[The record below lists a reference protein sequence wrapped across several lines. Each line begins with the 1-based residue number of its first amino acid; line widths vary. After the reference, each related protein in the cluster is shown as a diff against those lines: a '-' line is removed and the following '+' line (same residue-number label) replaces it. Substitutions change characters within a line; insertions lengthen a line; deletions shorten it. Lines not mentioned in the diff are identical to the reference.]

1 MKRNAVFPLAVILL
15 TIALPVRSQAPD
27 EKAAIRQAALD
38 YIEGWYEADGARM
51 DRALHKELAKRIIH
65 AVGGTE
71 QFTSLTKAQMVEAT
85 QRGGGKKRPA
95 DTRNIKVDILD
106 VYRDIA
112 SVRTECA
119 DFIDYLQLAKSEGQW
134 KIVNVLWQ
142 YNVKERKAVALEPKT
157 LAAYAG
163 EYELKPDFIITVTV
177 EKDQLFLQ
185 ATGQPRIQAFPS
197 SETEFF
203 LKDVE
208 AQISFVKNDE
218 GRITQLI
225 LHQGGNDAPARKI
238 K

>member
-1 MKRNAVFPLAVILL
+1 MKRNGVFPLAVILL
-15 TIALPVRSQAPD
+15 AVELPVWGQAPD
-27 EKAAIRQAALD
+27 ERTAIRQAALD
-38 YIEGWYEADGARM
+38 YIEGWYNADAARM
-51 DRALHKELAKRIIH
+51 DRALYKELAKRIVRT
-65 AVGGTE
+65 VGGTE
-71 QFTSLTKAQMVEAT
+71 QFTSLTKAQMMELT
-85 QRGGGKKRPA
+85 QKGGGKNRPA
-95 DTRNIKVDILD
+95 ETRNIKVDILD

-142 YNVKERKAVALEPKT
+142 YNIKDRKTVALDPKI
-157 LAAYAG
+157 LAVYAG
-163 EYELKPDFIITVTV
+163 EYELKPDFIIAVTV

-185 ATGQPRIQAFPS
+185 ATGQPRLAAFPS

-208 AQISFVKNDE
+208 AQIRFVKDGE
-218 GRITQLI
+218 GKITQLI
-225 LHQGGNDAPARKI
+225 VHQGGNDAPARKI

>member
-1 MKRNAVFPLAVILL
+1 MRRNAVMPLAAILL
-15 TIALPVRSQAPD
+15 AFSAPAWSQAPD

-38 YIEGWYEADGARM
+38 YIEGWFDADGVRM
-51 DRALHKELAKRIIH
+51 DRALHKELVKRIVRT
-65 AVGGTE
+65 VGGTE
-71 QFTSLTKAQMVEAT
+71 QVSSLTKAQMLEAT

-95 DTRNIKVDILD
+95 GTRGIKVDILD

-142 YNVKERKAVALEPKT
+142 FNIKDRTAVVLDPRLVAT
-157 LAAYAG
+157 YAG
-163 EYELKPDFIITVTV
+163 EYELKPDFTITVTT
-177 EKDQLFLQ
+177 EKDQLFIQ
-185 ATGQPRIQAFPS
+185 ATGQGRVQAFPS

-203 LKDVE
+203 LKEVE
-208 AQISFVKNDE
+208 AQISFVRGPDGKV
-218 GRITQLI
+218 TQLV
-225 LHQGGNDAPARKI
+225 LHQGGADIPARKI

>member
-1 MKRNAVFPLAVILL
+1 MKGNAVFPLAVILL
-15 TIALPVRSQAPD
+15 AIALPVWGQAPD
-27 EKAAIRQAALD
+27 ERTAIRQAALD
-38 YIEGWYEADGARM
+38 YIEGWYNGDAARM

-65 AVGGTE
+65 SVGGTE

-85 QRGGGKKRPA
+85 QKGGGKNRPA
-95 DTRNIKVDILD
+95 ETRNIKVDILD

-142 YNVKERKAVALEPKT
+142 YNIKERKAVAVDPKI

-163 EYELKPDFIITVTV
+163 EYELKPDFVVVVTI

-185 ATGQPRIQAFPS
+185 ATGQPRLAVFPS
-197 SETEFF
+197 SESEFF

-208 AQISFVKNDE
+208 AQISFVKDGE
-218 GRITQLI
+218 GKITQLI
-225 LHQGGNDAPARKI
+225 VHQGGNDAPARKI

>member
-1 MKRNAVFPLAVILL
+1 
-15 TIALPVRSQAPD
+15 
-27 EKAAIRQAALD
+27 
-38 YIEGWYEADGARM
+38 M
-51 DRALHKELAKRIIH
+51 DRALHKELAKRTIH
-65 AVGGTE
+65 TVGGIE

-85 QRGGGKKRPA
+85 QKGGGKGRPA
-95 DTRNIKVDILD
+95 DTRNIKVEILD

-119 DFIDYLQLAKSEGQW
+119 DFVDYLQLAKSEGQW

-142 YNVKERKAVALEPKT
+142 FNLKERKAVALDPKV

-163 EYELKPDFIITVTV
+163 EYELKPDFTIIVTV
-177 EKDQLFLQ
+177 EKDQFFLQ

-208 AQISFVKNDE
+208 AQISFIKNEE

-225 LHQGGNDAPARKI
+225 LHQGGRDVQARKI

>member
-1 MKRNAVFPLAVILL
+1 MKRSILSALAAILLAV
-15 TIALPVRSQAPD
+15 AMQAWGQRPD

-38 YIEGWYEADGARM
+38 YIEGWYEADATRM
-51 DRALHKELAKRIIH
+51 DRALHKELAKRIISTI
-65 AVGGTE
+65 GGTE
-71 QFTSLTKAQMVEAT
+71 QFSSLTKAQMVEAT
-85 QRGGGKKRPA
+85 QKGGGKNRPA

-112 SVRTECA
+112 NVRTESA
-119 DFIDYLQLAKSEGQW
+119 DFVDYLQLAKSGGQW

-142 YNVKERKAVALEPKT
+142 FNIKERQAVSLDPKIF
-157 LAAYAG
+157 AAYAG
-163 EYELKPDFIITVTV
+163 EYELKPGFSITVTS

-208 AQISFVKNDE
+208 AQITFVKDE
-218 GRITQLI
+218 QGKVTQLV